1 MAIGFKVRRYNLS
14 MEALGK
20 PVIEYGSS
28 SRSKRKGLNPW
39 LDPPLFFKSFI
50 PLFFLGAVASTIP
63 SVLGSVDEIP
73 KERALVERQK
83 SCSGTVP

>member
-1 MAIGFKVRRYNLS
+1 MAIGFKVCRYKLS
-14 MEALGK
+14 MEALGE
-20 PVIEYGSS
+20 PVTEYGSS

-39 LDPPLFFKSFI
+39 LDSPLFFKSLI
-50 PLFFLGAVASTIP
+50 SLFGAVASTIP

-83 SCSGTVP
+83 ECSGTVP